1 VHSLKALSLLSWSSL
16 LICQLGL
23 FWPGYQVDYYWV
35 LLLVLPLLFPARG
48 LLKNH
53 RYTYRWI
60 GFMTMVYFCV
70 GISELVSNPQL
81 RLYGL
86 GTTISSTLLFL
97 ASIYYARYL
106 SAVAA
111 RADQA

>member
-1 VHSLKALSLLSWSSL
+1 VHSLKALSLLSWFSL

-23 FWPGYQVDYYWV
+23 FWPAYQVDIYWA

-48 LLKNH
+48 LLKNQ

-81 RLYGL
+81 RLYGFC
-86 GTTISSTLLFL
+86 TTISSTLLFL
-97 ASIYYARYL
+97 SSIYYARYL
-106 SAVAA
+106 SAVAT
-111 RADQA
+111 RAD

>member
-1 VHSLKALSLLSWSSL
+1 MHSLKALSLLSWFSL
-16 LICQLGL
+16 LICQLAL
-23 FWPGYQVDYYWV
+23 FWPAYEVDIYWG

-48 LLKNH
+48 LLKN
-53 RYTYRWI
+53 RLYTYRWI

-81 RLYGL
+81 RLYGFA
-86 GTTISSTLLFL
+86 TTISSTLLFL

-111 RADQA
+111 RAK